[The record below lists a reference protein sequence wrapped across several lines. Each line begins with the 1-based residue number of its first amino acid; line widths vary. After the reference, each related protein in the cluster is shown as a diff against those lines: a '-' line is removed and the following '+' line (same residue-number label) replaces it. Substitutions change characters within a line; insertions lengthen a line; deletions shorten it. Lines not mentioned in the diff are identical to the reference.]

1 MGKEVLIL
9 DADIGMGNDDVLM
22 GVMLG
27 IVYMILYL
35 TIKL

>member
-1 MGKEVLIL
+1 MLIL